1 LLKKGEEG
9 EVLLLEESNPPL
21 LVDGRKI
28 ILEVPRWSRGMEIWW
43 RIIDINGVIRK
54 KNARIVFPL
63 GIWWVRNFGAA
74 REKGME
80 LFIEK

>member
-1 LLKKGEEG
+1 MLKKGEEG

-28 ILEVPRWSRGMEIWW
+28 ILEVPRWNRGMEIWW
-43 RIIDINGVIRK
+43 RIIDVNGVIRK

-63 GIWWVRNFGAA
+63 GVWLERNFGAA

>member
-1 LLKKGEEG
+1 M
-9 EVLLLEESNPPL
+9 LLLEESNPPL

-43 RIIDINGVIRK
+43 RIIDINGIIRK

-63 GIWWVRNFGAA
+63 SIWWERNFGAA